1 MKIANYICGLSLCLG
16 LLLEAGFLGVP
27 ISRAEVIKV
36 MTANIS
42 HTLPF
47 PRYGDKA
54 RHIFQGLK
62 PDVVLAQE
70 FTVQSGTRREY
81 IDAAFGTGFDW
92 SCSDDSNAVIS
103 RWDIQS
109 HGQWV
114 DPAFVNINRWF
125 AWAVI
130 DLPGDKDLQVISI
143 HLKAGSTSSDV
154 SRRLQAAEAL
164 KDHVRASF
172 DDGQYIIIGGDTNAQ
187 GLGEAVLQKLDEFLD
202 VFDHRPAD
210 RNGNMTTNEVR
221 SKYID
226 WIMPNHLLDER
237 HVPLYVGQVDT
248 SFRRYTEGIV
258 FDSWVFHTIADLP
271 PILYGDSHGEYMGH
285 LAVMKAFQI
294 NASSSLRV
302 EEGFDNFE
310 NGTRPPGWVFTNCNE
325 NSDTYT
331 SPAGNYGRTLPS
343 IKLDDTGDAII
354 TAFFANPNTLT
365 FWIRGIATDATSALL
380 VEEHYDSD
388 WHRVANLVELPLS
401 GTVSGPF
408 DLCADSDQL
417 KFTYLKSQGV
427 LAFDDV
433 KITGFTLT
441 PTPESYHTP
450 TPEPTALLPP
460 SVTPSPT
467 PSLSPTPESTVTPPP
482 SVLPSPTPS
491 LSPPPSLTPTPSAI
505 PTPTCGPTIAPPRSV
520 VASGDYDGDG
530 TDDIAIFRA
539 SSSLWAIRGI
549 SRAYFGVL
557 GDLPVPGD
565 YSGND
570 TAEIAIYRGSSGL
583 WAVRGLTRV
592 FMGSGGIPVPGDYD
606 GDGCCD
612 AGVFTDSSGQW
623 QVKDVTRV
631 FFGKALDWP
640 IPGDFSGDGTREIG
654 IFRAINGLWAIH
666 GYSRAYYGHED
677 DWPVPGDYD
686 GDGTE
691 EIAIWR
697 SCCGLWARR
706 RITRAYYGTCVDW
719 PRSADY
725 DGNGTDAAGIF
736 RSSSGLW
743 AIRGISRAYFGS
755 SRDIPVT
762 R

>member
-1 MKIANYICGLSLCLG
+1 MTSIKTAKYICGLSIRLG
-16 LLLEAGFLGVP
+16 LVFGAVLLGGPV
-27 ISRAEVIKV
+27 SRAEVIKV

-54 RHIFQGLK
+54 RRIFQGLK

-70 FTVQSGTRREY
+70 FSVQSGTRREY
-81 IDAAFGTGFDW
+81 IDVAFGADFDW

-103 RWDIQS
+103 RWDIQT
-109 HGQWV
+109 HGQWS

-164 KDHVRASF
+164 KDHVEASF
-172 DDGQYIIIGGDTNAQ
+172 DNGQYIIIGGDTNAQ
-187 GLGEAVLQKLDEFLD
+187 GLGEAVLQKFNEFLD

-221 SKYID
+221 SKYLD
-226 WIMPNHLLDER
+226 WIMSNHLLDER

-258 FDSWVFHTIADLP
+258 FDSWVFQTIGDLP

-294 NASSSLRV
+294 NASSVLLV
-302 EEGFDNFE
+302 DEGFDDFE
-310 NGTRPPGWVFTNCNE
+310 SGARPAGWVFTSCNE

-331 SPAGNYGRTLPS
+331 SSAGNYGKDLPS
-343 IKLDDTGDAII
+343 IKLDDTGDVIT

-365 FWIRGIATDATSALL
+365 FWMRGVATDATSALL
-380 VEEHYDSD
+380 VEEHYDLD
-388 WHRVANLVELPLS
+388 WHRVANLVELPLA

-408 DLCADSDQL
+408 DLCPDSDQL
-417 KFTYLKSQGV
+417 KFTYQKSQGA

-433 KITGFTLT
+433 RITGFTPT
-441 PTPESYHTP
+441 PTPEDYHTP
-450 TPEPTALLPP
+450 TPEPTATPPPELTPTPASTSTPTP
-460 SVTPSPT
+460 SVTLSPT
-467 PSLSPTPESTVTPPP
+467 PSSTPP
-482 SVLPSPTPS
+482 L
-491 LSPPPSLTPTPSAI
+491 PPSSTPTPSVT
-505 PTPTCGPTIAPPRSV
+505 PTPTCGPTIAPQREV
-520 VASGDYDGDG
+520 IASGDYDGDG

-539 SSSLWAIRGI
+539 SSGLWAIRGI
-549 SRAYFGVL
+549 SRAYFGVA

-565 YSGND
+565 YSGDD

-583 WAVRGLTRV
+583 WAIRGLTSV
-592 FMGSGGIPVPGDYD
+592 YMGSGGIPVPGDYD
-606 GDGCCD
+606 GDGFCD
-612 AGVFTDSSGQW
+612 AGVFTDSSGLW
-623 QVKDVTRV
+623 QVRDVTSV
-631 FFGKALDWP
+631 FYGNSLDWP
-640 IPGDFSGDGTREIG
+640 IPGDFNGDGTTDIG
-654 IFRAINGLWAIH
+654 IYRETTGLWAIR
-666 GYSRAYYGHED
+666 GYTRVYYGQED

-686 GDGTE
+686 GDGIE
-691 EIAIWR
+691 EIVIWR
-697 SCCGLWARR
+697 PCSGLWARR
-706 RITRAYYGTCVDW
+706 EITRVYYGTCIDW
-719 PRSADY
+719 PRPADY
-725 DGNGTDAAGIF
+725 DGNGADDLGIF
-736 RSSSGLW
+736 REQNSLW
-743 AIRGISRAYFGS
+743 SIRGITLAYYGTIG
-755 SRDIPVT
+755 DIPAT